1 MSGASEFTRHAV
13 ALDRDG
19 GPALWSQLEAEL
31 RRRLEAGHFDERF
44 PTDHELMEIYGVSR
58 HTARHAIS
66 KLDADG
72 LVRRRRGVGSAVDRR
87 RFEQSLGSLYS
98 LFQVVEAAG
107 IEQRS
112 NVLALARTT
121 DREACDQLGLE
132 PAHPLVHLARVR
144 LAGTEPLAVDRLWM
158 PSPFADPLLEVD
170 FTRTAL
176 YDELEHATGT
186 RPTSGWE
193 RITPT
198 VPGDTDRQL
207 LGLEPGV
214 AVFCLHRLAT
224 VDDRPVEWRTT
235 LIRGDR
241 FSFVADW
248 SVGRHRGLRLAATG
262 DDPAGPA
269 ASSVAS

>member
-1 MSGASEFTRHAV
+1 MSGVPEFARDAV

-19 GPALWSQLEAEL
+19 EPALWAQLEAEL
-31 RRRLEAGHFDERF
+31 RRRLEAGHFDKRF

-58 HTARHAIS
+58 HTARHAVS

-98 LFQVVEAAG
+98 LFQVVEATG
-107 IEQRS
+107 TEQRS
-112 NVLALARTT
+112 NVLDLTRTT

-132 PAHPLVHLARVR
+132 PGHRLVHLARVR
-144 LAGTEPLAVDRLWM
+144 LAGDEPLAVDRLWM
-158 PSPFADPLLEVD
+158 PSPFADPLLDVD
-170 FTRTAL
+170 FSRTAL
-176 YDELEHATGT
+176 YDELEHATGA

-207 LGLEPGV
+207 LGLDPGA

-224 VDDRPVEWRTT
+224 IDDRPVEWRMT

-248 SVGRHRGLRLAATG
+248 SVGRHRGLRLAAT
-262 DDPAGPA
+262 DVPSDPP
-269 ASSVAS
+269 VAS